1 MKVLRTKTSEMYLD
15 EHGIL
20 HKTVIE
26 NSHADLEAI
35 KESDEITRK
44 LTEGK
49 KVLVL
54 YDARNHFTLTEEAM
68 EYSRKDIFN
77 KQRIATAIVSDRVG
91 IRIMVDY
98 VTKVV
103 KAPIP
108 IKVFSTK
115 EDAMAWLLTFK
126 KDTKKSEP
134 LSPAPNLTRFRDK
147 AKEHE

>member
-1 MKVLRTKTSEMYLD
+1 MD

-35 KESDEITRK
+35 KESDEVTRK
-44 LTEGK
+44 LTNGK

-54 YDARNHFTLTEEAM
+54 YDARNHFTLTEDAM

-77 KQRIATAIVSDRVG
+77 KQRIATAIVSEKVG

-98 VTKVV
+98 MTKVV

-108 IKVFSTK
+108 IQVFSTI
-115 EDAMAWLLTFK
+115 EDAMEWLLTFK
-126 KDTKKSEP
+126 KDTKKGEAIS
-134 LSPAPNLTRFRDK
+134 SASNLTRFREKTD
-147 AKEHE
+147 EDE